1 MVMHY
6 MTQINPL
13 SLEYSPAE
21 LRTEG
26 GRQVE
31 HVNNPAILSQQLL
44 SPETT
49 VHLRKRRHELE
60 EKETAISNAVGWPP
74 RTWRKK
80 NHC

>member
-26 GRQVE
+26 AREVE

-44 SPETT
+44 
-49 VHLRKRRHELE
+49 
-60 EKETAISNAVGWPP
+60 
-74 RTWRKK
+74 
-80 NHC
+80 